1 MHSGTSQ
8 DRTATR
14 ELIGFSRTS
23 GKFDGTGW
31 RSQGQRD
38 SGAAGGGR
46 AAVGRG
52 LAARMALAV
61 ALLAGCDAEPGSLWR
76 SPLGMEFAWIP
87 AGKFEMGS
95 PEGEA
100 GRNGDERQHEVP
112 LSQGFWMGRY
122 EVTQGEWEAVMGS
135 NPSYFH
141 LCGSRCPVEFVSWDE
156 VEAFIRSLN
165 ARESERGYRYR
176 LPTEAEWEY
185 AARAGSM
192 GATPEGELRILG
204 ERNVPVL
211 DGQAWYG
218 GNSGVSHER
227 GHPCSSWE
235 EKQYPAESCG
245 THPVGQ
251 KRANGWGLHDML
263 GNVAEWTADWYG
275 EYPRD
280 PVRDPQGPC
289 AGSARVIRGGSWFYH
304 AVNVRSAARARS
316 APGLDGPNVGF
327 RLLRTE

>member
-1 MHSGTSQ
+1 MHLGTSQ
-8 DRTATR
+8 DRTAAS
-14 ELIGFSRTS
+14 ELIGFSRTP
-23 GKFDGTGW
+23 GKRNGTGR
-31 RSQGQRD
+31 RSQGQRA
-38 SGAAGGGR
+38 SGTVGGGR

-52 LAARMALAV
+52 LAASMALAA

-100 GRNGDERQHEVP
+100 GPDGDERQHEVT

-141 LCGSRCPVEFVSWDE
+141 VCGSRCPVEFVSWDE
-156 VEAFIRSLN
+156 VQEFIRSLN
-165 ARESERGYRYR
+165 ARESGRGYRYR

-218 GNSGVSHER
+218 GNSGVSYEGGASLLGLGREAVSGGVVRDASSRSEAGERMGVARHAGER
-227 GHPCSSWE
+227 G
-235 EKQYPAESCG
+235 G
-245 THPVGQ
+245 VDG
-251 KRANGWGLHDML
+251 GL
-263 GNVAEWTADWYG
+263 
-275 EYPRD
+275 
-280 PVRDPQGPC
+280 VRGVS
-289 AGSARVIRGGSWFYH
+289 AGSGEGSRGS
-304 AVNVRSAARARS
+304 
-316 APGLDGPNVGF
+316 
-327 RLLRTE
+327 

>member
-1 MHSGTSQ
+1 MALIPSHLWPRSG
-8 DRTATR
+8 RRRAP
-14 ELIGFSRTS
+14 G
-23 GKFDGTGW
+23 GAG
-31 RSQGQRD
+31 RSVSD
-38 SGAAGGGR
+38 R
-46 AAVGRG
+46 AAPQGVRRGRW
-52 LAARMALAV
+52 LAGA
-61 ALLAGCDAEPGSLWR
+61 ALLAALVADRPLQAEPWPGSAWR
-76 SPLGMEFAWIP
+76 SPSEMEFVWIP
-87 AGKFEMGS
+87 AGTFAMGS

-100 GRNGDERQHEVP
+100 GRQGNEGPQHEVTI
-112 LSQGFWMGRY
+112 SQGFWMGRY

-141 LCGSRCPVEFVSWDE
+141 MCGSRCPVEFVSWDE
-156 VEAFIRSLN
+156 VQEFIRSLN
-165 ARESERGYRYR
+165 ARESGRGYRYR
-176 LPTEAEWEY
+176 LPTEAEGEY
-185 AARAGSM
+185 AARAGSL

-227 GHPCSSWE
+227 GHPCSSWG

-280 PVRDPQGPC
+280 PVRDPQGPS